1 METNENHPAYT
12 TLQDKV
18 ALVEKALLEE
28 NITDGI
34 KKSLLIW
41 QDLLRYVD
49 MVLNASS
56 FLHIP
61 NDFLNDL
68 HSSLSSVTEP
78 VIKNING
85 YFNYYTNILTCAK
98 KLPVEN
104 SKGDIKQT
112 FRSLVRQFNAQS
124 AGAID
129 SFKQEQNTAFES
141 WKIQKESLSKD
152 IQALQVSRD
161 NLSTLLESLKK
172 DIVAQQ
178 TANQTMVSTLQKDYN
193 DFKTQ
198 KDGEFKKQKED
209 LEQKI
214 IKLDT
219 SASERANE
227 IIQALKIKQSEVEK
241 LWGIIGKSA
250 VSGQSQSYAKKAY
263 WFANIMM
270 GLALVIMGYA
280 AWLVLDLTKNLM
292 NPEMSLNAGII
303 VFRICAIAILFAPAC
318 YCMNV
323 AKRQRDREF
332 QLRDFEIKTAAFEP
346 FMERMKFTAS
356 DQKGA
361 KDTVKLELTKSFF
374 DKEFAKENKQH
385 GDILLSKDMIQALD
399 KIADIIHKKDNK

>member
-1 METNENHPAYT
+1 METNENHPVYT
-12 TLQDKV
+12 TLQDKI

-28 NITDGI
+28 NITDSI

-61 NDFLNDL
+61 DNFLDDL
-68 HSSLSSVTEP
+68 QSSLSSITEA
-78 VIKNING
+78 VIKNIYG
-85 YFNYYTNILTCAK
+85 YSGYYTNILTYAK
-98 KLPVEN
+98 RLPVEN

-112 FRSLVRQFNAQS
+112 FRSLVRQFNTQS
-124 AGAID
+124 NGAID
-129 SFKQEQNTAFES
+129 SFRQEQNIAFES
-141 WKIQKESLSKD
+141 WKKQKDALAKD
-152 IQALQVSRD
+152 IGVLQVSKD
-161 NLSTLLESLKK
+161 NLSSLLESLKK
-172 DIVAQQ
+172 DIAVQQ

-214 IKLDT
+214 NNLN
-219 SASERANE
+219 ASITEQADM
-227 IIQALKIKQSEVEK
+227 IIRELKVKQAEVEK

-250 VSGQSQSYAKKAY
+250 VSGQSQSYAKKSY
-263 WFANIMM
+263 YFANIMM
-270 GLALVIMGYA
+270 SLALAIMGYA

-292 NPEMSLNAGII
+292 DPSMSLNAGII

-346 FMERMKFTAS
+346 FMERMKFTSS

-361 KDTVKLELTKSFF
+361 KDSIKLELTKSFF

-385 GDILLSKDMIQALD
+385 GDILLSKDMIQALE
-399 KIADIIHKKDNK
+399 KVTDIVHKKNI

>member
-1 METNENHPAYT
+1 METNENHPVYT

-18 ALVEKALLEE
+18 ALVEKALLKE
-28 NITDGI
+28 NITDSV
-34 KKSLLIW
+34 KKSLLVW
-41 QDLLRYVD
+41 RDLLLYVD
-49 MVLNASS
+49 AVLNVKC
-56 FLHIP
+56 FPNIP
-61 NDFLNDL
+61 DNFLNDL
-68 HSSLSSVTEP
+68 QVSLSSLNETIVT
-78 VIKNING
+78 NIVG
-85 YFNYYTNILTCAK
+85 YSSYYTNVLNYTKRI
-98 KLPVEN
+98 PVIE
-104 SKGDIKQT
+104 SKGEIKQS
-112 FRSLVRQFNAQS
+112 FAGLVRQFNNQTLS
-124 AGAID
+124 AINSFKKEQMTSFENWKKDKD
-129 SFKQEQNTAFES
+129 SFTQDLKALQENKTN
-141 WKIQKESLSKD
+141 LSKALDTLKTD
-152 IQALQVSRD
+152 I
-161 NLSTLLESLKK
+161 T
-172 DIVAQQ
+172 AQQ

-385 GDILLSKDMIQALD
+385 GDILLSKDMIQALE
-399 KIADIIHKKDNK
+399 KIADIVHKKNIK